1 MRAVVLRRPRVGA
14 AYCNRNRFRPGSA
27 PKIHLFPPCCRYV
40 PRLLCG
46 TCYIS
51 WQGDNRCEANV
62 TDAVGILETTGFTP
76 AIVALDAMEK
86 AARIRVLQAELN
98 DFLGVVVK
106 IVGPLPAVEV
116 AVRVGREIAEE
127 MGGRPVATVLNRPDS
142 RAMPGI
148 TSPPLYNP
156 LIQQDVVIDPSETD
170 PVGDSTVAEA
180 TSFALGLIETQ
191 GFTAV
196 FEAIDAA
203 CKAANVEV
211 VGKEKLGGGYITVVI
226 KGDVAAVK
234 AAVEAGREKV
244 DGLGKLIAAHVIAR
258 PSAAVLGLLPNG

>member
-1 MRAVVLRRPRVGA
+1 MAIRRFDVAGHVPNSSLGA
-14 AYCNRNRFRPGSA
+14 TLSGGALAGHWR
-27 PKIHLFPPCCRYV
+27 
-40 PRLLCG
+40 G
-46 TCYIS
+46 TGGALAGQS
-51 WQGDNRCEANV
+51 GASSNV
-62 TDAVGILETTGFTP
+62 NDAVGILETTGFTP

-86 AARIRVLQAELN
+86 AARVRVLQAELN

-116 AVRVGREIAEE
+116 AIRVGRKHAEE
-127 MGGRPVATVLNRPDS
+127 MGGRPIATVLNRPDE
-142 RAMPGI
+142 RAMPGVL
-148 TSPPLYNP
+148 SPPLYNP
-156 LIQQDVVIDPSETD
+156 LIQQDVVIDPSATD
-170 PVGDSTVAEA
+170 SLGESAVAES

-196 FEAIDAA
+196 FEAIDSA

-211 VGKEKLGGGYITVVI
+211 IGKEKLGGGYITVVI

-234 AAVEAGREKV
+234 AAIEAGREKV

-258 PSAAVLGLLPNG
+258 PSEAVLGLLPKG